1 MNVNLFLKPPPFPL
15 PLPLRIQLYAKR
27 EAIRR
32 AAIFIPSPS
41 LIIGNVREHVTPMY
55 DASSKGNTYRTCTS
69 LNVKQSAHFRPDIRW
84 ERGREG
90 EGEER
95 EDIKRED
102 IILYL
107 TSRTTRR

>member
-90 EGEER
+90 EGGG
-95 EDIKRED
+95 DIKRED